1 MQTKLKQEFHQ
12 QEFAKWQNKGKNIEI
27 NNQVKQRLASL
38 RQAATINLQI
48 RRYDITYLDKI

>member
-1 MQTKLKQEFHQ
+1 
-12 QEFAKWQNKGKNIEI
+12 
-27 NNQVKQRLASL
+27 LASL